1 MMKRYI
7 MDYMDKAM
15 SSFVYTH
22 SVLAHLQK
30 QAYAEVMVARLPGGD
45 KKLEKIL
52 ELLHVEEPSSSSKVE
67 D

>member
-1 MMKRYI
+1 

-15 SSFVYTH
+15 SSFVYTC
-22 SVLAHLQK
+22 SVLAHLEK
-30 QAYAEVMVARLPGGD
+30 QAYVEVARLLGGD

-52 ELLHVEEPSSSSKVE
+52 EFLQVEEPSSSSKVE